1 MNTKKIQKATQ
12 TDTNLSQFARRMNEF
27 FLKTVSE
34 FELRTELFEII
45 DNALGE
51 TIDKESRLLA
61 NQFIASSARKQV
73 KIN

>member
-1 MNTKKIQKATQ
+1 M
-12 TDTNLSQFARRMNEF
+12 DSLFV
-27 FLKTVSE
+27 KTVSE

-51 TIDKESRLLA
+51 TIDKQSRLSA

-73 KIN
+73 INFQ